1 MKRREI
7 AVPWISGW
15 APLLQNPE
23 AWGFG
28 VWRCGADQIAV
39 CLREGIVE
47 RDDRVIARL
56 AHLDHRTGLDGSM
69 T

>member
-7 AVPWISGW
+7 TVLWISEW
-15 APLLQNPE
+15 APLLQNPK

-28 VWRCGADQIAV
+28 VWWYGVDRIAA

-47 RDDRVIARL
+47 RDGRIAARL
-56 AHLDHRTGLDGSM
+56 AHLDHRTDSEGP
-69 T
+69 TT

>member
-7 AVPWISGW
+7 AVLWISGW

-28 VWRCGADQIAV
+28 VWRCGTDQIAV
-39 CLREGIVE
+39 CLREGSSSATTASLPVWLILITA
-47 RDDRVIARL
+47 RV
-56 AHLDHRTGLDGSM
+56 
-69 T
+69 